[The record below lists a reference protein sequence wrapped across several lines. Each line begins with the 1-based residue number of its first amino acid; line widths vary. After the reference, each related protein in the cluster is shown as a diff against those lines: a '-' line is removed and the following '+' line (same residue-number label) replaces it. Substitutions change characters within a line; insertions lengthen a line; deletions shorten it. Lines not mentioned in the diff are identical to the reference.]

1 MQVIENE
8 FLVAYDIDD
17 TIVMWDAEFDYTH
30 ADKVEFKDPYDGKLV
45 YLTPNKKHIDLLK
58 KHKAQGMAVMVWSA
72 GGAKWARSVI
82 DTLELSEYV
91 DIILTKPV
99 KFVDDLQASEIL
111 GQRIYLK

>member
-1 MQVIENE
+1 MEVIENE
-8 FLVAYDIDD
+8 FLVAYDVDD
-17 TIVMWDAEFDYTH
+17 TLVMYDEEFDRV
-30 ADKVEFKDPYDGKLV
+30 AFLDPYSKETIFLS
-45 YLTPNKKHIDLLK
+45 PNKKHIDLLK

-72 GGAKWARSVI
+72 GGAKWAKSVI

-99 KFVDDLQASEIL
+99 KFVDDLQAAEIL